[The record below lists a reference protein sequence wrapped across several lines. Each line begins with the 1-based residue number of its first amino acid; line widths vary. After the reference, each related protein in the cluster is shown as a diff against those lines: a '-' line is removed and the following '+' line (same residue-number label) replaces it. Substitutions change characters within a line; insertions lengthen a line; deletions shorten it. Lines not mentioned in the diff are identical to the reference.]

1 MHYRGF
7 SFWRASVG
15 ATFRFE
21 TLYVGLTGQLATGHA
36 GKGQTAMTILTR
48 AERSGRATLGAALV
62 LTLVAS
68 TSIAH
73 AALDE
78 ERERVKQAAQV
89 LRELTR
95 AEDAGIPAALLDRAK
110 AIAVVPHVVRGAFI
124 VGARWGKGLITAR
137 DTSGQWGPTSFL
149 DLSGASVGFQIG
161 GDATDLVLVFIEE
174 DGLEALLEDRVEL
187 GANVSVAV
195 GPLGRSAELGTNL
208 TLDTAIYAYSRTK
221 GAFAGAA
228 LDGTVVTIDDSA
240 NKKAF
245 GRAVTGDLVMKGQL
259 ESPELFRPFV
269 DAVRRIT
276 PASPR

>member
-1 MHYRGF
+1 MLR
-7 SFWRASVG
+7 RAAIG
-15 ATFRFE
+15 A
-21 TLYVGLTGQLATGHA
+21 LA
-36 GKGQTAMTILTR
+36 
-48 AERSGRATLGAALV
+48 

-68 TSIAH
+68 TGVAD

-78 ERERVKQAAQV
+78 ERERVEQAAQV

-95 AEDAGIPAALLDRAK
+95 AEDAEIPGALFDRAK
-110 AIAVVPHVVRGAFI
+110 AIAVVPHVVRGAF
-124 VGARWGKGLITAR
+124 VLGGRWGKGLVTAR
-137 DTSGQWGPTSFL
+137 DASGEWGPTSFVN
-149 DLSGASVGFQIG
+149 LSGASVGVQIG

-187 GANVSVAV
+187 GANASVAV

-221 GAFAGAA
+221 GVFAGAA

-240 NKKAF
+240 NERAF
-245 GRAVTGDLVMKGQL
+245 GRAVTGDAAMKGHVGT
-259 ESPELFRPFV
+259 PELFRPFV

-276 PASPR
+276 PVSPR